1 VFAVLARGGVAL
13 TAAFAVS
20 SVLIDAANAMERIG
34 DRTEDAFGKMA
45 KGAKEFDQ
53 ALTLKGLQELL
64 DAEDDTARIANL
76 WEDIGDE
83 IQISMSGAKIDIE
96 DFDRAMGKLKDTSA
110 TLAYQVLDDLE
121 ASIGKTFG
129 IQGVENANK
138 VREAV
143 VRWRKEIDQSVETQA
158 RLAAAR
164 EDDEELM
171 REQAR
176 ALGLL
181 EGETAELTEE
191 QQDQVDA
198 LEKLGESLRNLNR
211 EYELAGGAIE
221 AFESAAE
228 KFNDT
233 LYAQDEAQ
241 IEALDSFAALNE
253 QIKENGKSLDIAT
266 KEGRDN
272 KKAVIDLGKAIR
284 DDLVQAYKDSDGSL
298 EAVTERAGY
307 WNDVLKLQQQELGLT
322 DEEVREY
329 QKTLGLTPSQV
340 ETLIKLNGQEEARI
354 QLDLLNL
361 DLDEIDDRVVVAKIQ
376 QQILAGDYIGA
387 RNEIQRYYDRNPVTL
402 RIRAEGLGQMN
413 AWLQGNN
420 GRPTGRVAAPSGEAT
435 TGTPSAL
442 RSTGDVPLPGST
454 MDVTVPV
461 RQSRGGTNVTIN
473 MPPGVDEWKVMSA
486 IERYRRRNG

>member
-1 VFAVLARGGVAL
+1 
-13 TAAFAVS
+13 
-20 SVLIDAANAMERIG
+20 
-34 DRTEDAFGKMA
+34 
-45 KGAKEFDQ
+45 
-53 ALTLKGLQELL
+53 
-64 DAEDDTARIANL
+64 
-76 WEDIGDE
+76 
-83 IQISMSGAKIDIE
+83 
-96 DFDRAMGKLKDTSA
+96 
-110 TLAYQVLDDLE
+110 
-121 ASIGKTFG
+121 
-129 IQGVENANK
+129 
-138 VREAV
+138 
-143 VRWRKEIDQSVETQA
+143 
-158 RLAAAR
+158 
-164 EDDEELM
+164 
-171 REQAR
+171 
-176 ALGLL
+176 
-181 EGETAELTEE
+181 
-191 QQDQVDA
+191 
-198 LEKLGESLRNLNR
+198 
-211 EYELAGGAIE
+211 
-221 AFESAAE
+221 
-228 KFNDT
+228 
-233 LYAQDEAQ
+233 
-241 IEALDSFAALNE
+241 
-253 QIKENGKSLDIAT
+253 
-266 KEGRDN
+266 
-272 KKAVIDLGKAIR
+272 
-284 DDLVQAYKDSDGSL
+284 
-298 EAVTERAGY
+298 
-307 WNDVLKLQQQELGLT
+307 VLKLQQQELGLT